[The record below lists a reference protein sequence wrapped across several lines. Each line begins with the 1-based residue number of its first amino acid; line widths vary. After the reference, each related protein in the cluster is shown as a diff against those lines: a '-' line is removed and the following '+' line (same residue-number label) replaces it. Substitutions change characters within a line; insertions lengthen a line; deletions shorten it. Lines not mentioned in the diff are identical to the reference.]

1 MASLKSACAFQSAD
15 QLLITM
21 LGAL

>member
-1 MASLKSACAFQSAD
+1 MASLKSACAFQPAD